1 MKIIITLLAFSLLA
15 GCSIAAELIPSLK
28 YCDKVDY
35 QRNGVDI
42 DIKAK
47 CKAPVG

>member
-1 MKIIITLLAFSLLA
+1 MKFVLLFSFTLLT
-15 GCSIAAELIPSLK
+15 GCSAVAEMIPSLK
-28 YCDKVDY
+28 YCSQVDY

>member
-1 MKIIITLLAFSLLA
+1 MKLTLLLLTLTLS
-15 GCSIAAELIPSLK
+15 GCSAVAEMIPSLK

>member
-1 MKIIITLLAFSLLA
+1 MKLTVALLTAALLT
-15 GCSIAAELIPSLK
+15 GCSAAAELIPSLK
-28 YCDKVDY
+28 YCSQVDY